1 MKALLLA
8 AGFGTRL
15 HPITRDIPKC
25 LVQVRGE
32 VLLGRWLRILR
43 EIGVEQVLVNT
54 HYLADQVERFLH
66 PYKDDGWVTSRHEDE
81 LLGTAATIWTN
92 REYLVASE
100 TLVIHADNYLEGD
113 LQEFVD
119 AHRTRPSRCVMSML
133 TVPCSDPSDVG
144 TVGLDRD
151 RVVTEFRE
159 KDPSS
164 TFKDAN
170 TAVYILGEQA
180 IELTQSSRDFST
192 EVLPRLVGQIFAHSF
207 RGMVTDIGTI
217 EKLRQVNSEQ

>member
-133 TVPCSDPSDVG
+133 TVPCSDPSEVG
-144 TVGLDRD
+144 TVRLDRD
-151 RVVTEFRE
+151 RVVVEFRE
-159 KDPSS
+159 KDESS
-164 TFKDAN
+164 PFREAN
-170 TAVYILGEQA
+170 AAVYL
-180 IELTQSSRDFST
+180 IENRAVQFTEGLSDFST
-192 EVLPRLVGQIFAHSF
+192 DVLPRLVGRVFAYSF
-207 RGMVTDIGTI
+207 NGTVVDIGTH
-217 EKLRQVNSEQ
+217 ERLRQANSEK